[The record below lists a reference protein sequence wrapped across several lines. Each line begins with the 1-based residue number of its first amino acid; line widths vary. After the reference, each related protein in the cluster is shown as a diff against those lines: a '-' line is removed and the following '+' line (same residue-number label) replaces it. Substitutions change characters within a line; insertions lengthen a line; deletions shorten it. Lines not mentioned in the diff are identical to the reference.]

1 MCDPSLRPNSSSS
14 SYLPLPLQWWWWWWW
29 WRLRSRKRRRS
40 LYGFFYSFLSEINAG
55 ENQKTQ
61 WDKEAVVITISYS
74 AVCRVSALY
83 GIRWEKKSVHADGLR
98 ASATAGS
105 IKSKPNNR
113 QHQEEEPRPID
124 INGPNGGRHGPFD
137 QLWGLE
143 KVKQNNNKKT
153 DI

>member
-83 GIRWEKKSVHADGLR
+83 GIRWEKKECTRRWVESLSNRWEHQIKAKQPPTSRGGAAPYRYQRPKRWTTR
-98 ASATAGS
+98 AFRSIVRAG
-105 IKSKPNNR
+105 KGKT
-113 QHQEEEPRPID
+113 
-124 INGPNGGRHGPFD
+124 
-137 QLWGLE
+137 
-143 KVKQNNNKKT
+143 KQQQKT